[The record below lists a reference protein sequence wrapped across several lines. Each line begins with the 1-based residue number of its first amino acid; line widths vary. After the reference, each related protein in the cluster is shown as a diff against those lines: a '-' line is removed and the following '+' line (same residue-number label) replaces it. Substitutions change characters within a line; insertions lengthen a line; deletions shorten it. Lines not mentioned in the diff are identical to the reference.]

1 MTPTIL
7 TQEGKVALIIG
18 TPGGSRIF
26 TTVFQVL
33 CDLYDFKLPLPI
45 ALAQLRVHHQLLPE
59 NTLYLEPFQSL
70 NPELEHQ
77 LQARGYT
84 LKTQFFSGDIQA
96 IQILGRNPVPGADP
110 RGRGVA
116 RVIQ

>member
-1 MTPTIL
+1 
-7 TQEGKVALIIG
+7 
-18 TPGGSRIF
+18 
-26 TTVFQVL
+26 
-33 CDLYDFKLPLPI
+33 
-45 ALAQLRVHHQLLPE
+45 LRVHHQLLPE